1 MSSRSSILSSLWDD
15 HLLNLQEP
23 LDGRGELFYLLVSFQ
38 SALLDGLPDA
48 VLDVVLKQDG
58 AHLLK
63 GRDDAPDL
71 GENVYAVAFLVHH
84 ALHTAHLAL
93 YAPEAVLQRLL
104 VLSLDVAVGGSLH
117 GSPRL
122 AFLCCVH
129 HFLLSLYLHPVQPQG
144 IREYGYRGERH
155 RRRREYGV
163 QEAVLPEHRPQNL
176 RYAPV
181 GEEGVEDTCRYR
193 DQGDVVGER
202 PEQVL
207 LYVPH
212 HGLREVY
219 RARHPAHVAG
229 DERQIAGLHGDVG
242 AGAYGDAYVCLRQG
256 WGIVDAVAYHAD
268 LFTLG
273 L

>member
-15 HLLNLQEP
+15 DLLNLQEP

-84 ALHTAHLAL
+84 ALHTAH
-93 YAPEAVLQRLL
+93 
-104 VLSLDVAVGGSLH
+104 
-117 GSPRL
+117 
-122 AFLCCVH
+122 
-129 HFLLSLYLHPVQPQG
+129 
-144 IREYGYRGERH
+144 
-155 RRRREYGV
+155 
-163 QEAVLPEHRPQNL
+163 
-176 RYAPV
+176 
-181 GEEGVEDTCRYR
+181 
-193 DQGDVVGER
+193 
-202 PEQVL
+202 
-207 LYVPH
+207 
-212 HGLREVY
+212 
-219 RARHPAHVAG
+219 VAG